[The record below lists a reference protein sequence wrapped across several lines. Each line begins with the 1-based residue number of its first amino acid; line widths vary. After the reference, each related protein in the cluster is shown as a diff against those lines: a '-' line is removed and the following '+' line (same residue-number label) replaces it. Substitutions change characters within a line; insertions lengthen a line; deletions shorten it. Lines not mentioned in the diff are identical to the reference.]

1 ISVPDAKALSP
12 APWNM
17 STLIERSLLAC
28 SHICASRS
36 YIAKVKALRACGR
49 LNVARP
55 IPSFTSNRRSLAPVD
70 CSSMR
75 FWSCGRVR
83 NAKGNLNADMRES
96 KPGRLAGGY
105 VWASTRGLPPHLGDR
120 AAHGLDDV
128 LIAGA
133 AAQIGRQKI
142 ENIVVREVGVGLQRI
157 HGQHQETR
165 GAEPAL
171 KRVVLDECTLH
182 GMQLIAIGEA
192 FDRANALA
200 LGLDR
205 EHQAGSD
212 RLVIED
218 HGTCPAYAVLTPD
231 MRAGQSTF
239 VTDDIDKC
247 PSRLD
252 PNGIV
257 MAVDVELELELV
269 THRMHSVASKAEAR
283 AIRAAAD

>member
-1 ISVPDAKALSP
+1 MSVPDAKALSP

-17 STLIERSLLAC
+17 STLIERSLLAS
-28 SHICASRS
+28 SHTCASRS
-36 YIAKVKALRACGR
+36 YIAKVKALRAWGR

-75 FWSCGRVR
+75 FWSCGR
-83 NAKGNLNADMRES
+83 
-96 KPGRLAGGY
+96 GG
-105 VWASTRGLPPHLGDR
+105 VPPHLSDR

-269 THRMHSVASKAEAR
+269 THRMHSPTRPATP
-283 AIRAAAD
+283 